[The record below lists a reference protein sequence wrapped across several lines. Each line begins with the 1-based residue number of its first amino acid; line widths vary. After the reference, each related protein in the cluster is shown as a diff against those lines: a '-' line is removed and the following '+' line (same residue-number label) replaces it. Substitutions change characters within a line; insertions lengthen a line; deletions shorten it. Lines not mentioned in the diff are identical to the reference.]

1 MVLRVGGGL
10 GGWVRGA
17 ADTPSCVATPKIIVY
32 PLLCRDTQGVYPSHG
47 GYTPSCVATQKIIV
61 YPLLC
66 RDTGGVYPLL
76 CRDTEDY
83 RIPPCCV
90 ATHRGVYPSCEGYTP
105 SCVATQRIIPPLLYA
120 PPVSRHMGGIPPPR
134 HRAHNPA
141 VPSGHFHDTT
151 HNTSSGV
158 NQWS

>member
-10 GGWVRGA
+10 GVWVRGA

-66 RDTGGVYPLL
+66 RDTQGGIPLMRGVYPLL

-83 RIPPCCV
+83 TPSVVCPPCV
-90 ATHRGVYPSCEGYTP
+90 ATHGGYTP
-105 SCVATQRIIPPLLYA
+105 PTTQG
-120 PPVSRHMGGIPPPR
+120 S
-134 HRAHNPA
+134 
-141 VPSGHFHDTT
+141 
-151 HNTSSGV
+151 
-158 NQWS
+158 